1 MEDDQKKVPIVPQRA
16 FLPDA
21 VPNFVTPAGIL
32 RKL

>member
-1 MEDDQKKVPIVPQRA
+1 MVIACRVPQLA